1 MLRVAVTTLL
11 LVTAVLLETALFPFV
26 ALVGFRPNLLLLVV
40 VGIALAD
47 GAMSGLRVGFA
58 AGMLTDLMVDQAP
71 VGLAALVFTGVGYVI
86 GLARPYLAPDSLTAP
101 ILLAFVSG
109 LLGTAGYGVL
119 SILLGDERVTGALLV
134 QASVSVALY
143 NTLLAPIVFGVVDRL
158 SDRFPLEA
166 ASVLR

>member
-1 MLRVAVTTLL
+1 MLRVAVITLL
-11 LVTAVLLETALFPFV
+11 LVTAVLAETAVFPFV

-40 VGIALAD
+40 VGVALAD

-58 AGMLTDLMVDQAP
+58 AGLIADLLVAQAP
-71 VGLAALVFTGVGYVI
+71 VGLAALVFTGVGYTI

-119 SILLGDERVTGALLV
+119 SLLLGDERVSGALLV
-134 QASVSVALY
+134 QASLSVALY
-143 NTLLAPIVFGVVDRL
+143 NTLLAPIAFGVVNRL
-158 SDRFPLEA
+158 SDRFPLET
-166 ASVLR
+166 ASALR